1 MSLFRPF
8 NSPLFSE
15 FRPLLRALNDQ
26 SLYAG
31 LDDSSEGSSQ
41 STSRRAFS
49 PNFDVH
55 ETDSAYVLEGEVPG
69 LSDADKK
76 NLEIE
81 FTDENTLLIRGKI
94 ERSYK
99 SQSPSESEADKGKDK
114 GKESH
119 KASVEDEPEGQVTKT
134 SDKKEVQKKSDTPN
148 VRYWVSERSIG
159 SFQRS
164 FTFPGLID
172 QDAVTAKLKDGV
184 LTINVPKRQAPA
196 AKKITVQ

>member
-15 FRPLLRALNDQ
+15 FRPLLRALNDS
-26 SLYAG
+26 SLYSG
-31 LDDSSEGSSQ
+31 FDDTAEGSSS
-41 STSRRAFS
+41 STTRRAFS

-55 ETDSAYVLEGEVPG
+55 ETDAAYVLEGEVPG
-69 LSDADKK
+69 LSEQDKK

-99 SQSPSESEADKGKDK
+99 SQSPSESEADKGKEK
-114 GKESH
+114 EHESH
-119 KASVEDEPEGQVTKT
+119 KATVEDEPEGQVTKT

-196 AKKITVQ
+196 GKRITVQ